1 MLLQD
6 YRDISASSDRTTFE
20 ARLVKFA
27 QSMDFGIVTAAI
39 AVDRPGQSALY
50 EMVGNTPDTYK
61 AVAGNAD
68 TVKRDPVV
76 RRMKSMS
83 VPFTYNQQLYASEGA
98 GDIWETMAPFGFKT
112 GVAMALH
119 LPASRH
125 FLLGVDR
132 DDALPENDE
141 RLTRML
147 ADLQLLAVHAQE
159 AAIRVLLPSASEPL
173 NVPSLTPREREVLL
187 WTKEG
192 KSAWAVGEILSMSEA
207 TVNFHIRNVMRKFGV
222 SGKHMAILRA
232 ISLGLI

>member
-1 MLLQD
+1 MLQQD
-6 YRDISASSDRTTFE
+6 YLEVSASIDKATFE
-20 ARLVKFA
+20 ARLVRFA
-27 QSMDFGIVTAAI
+27 QNMDFGIITAAI
-39 AVDRPGQSALY
+39 AVDRPGQPALY
-50 EMVGNTPDTYK
+50 EMVGNTPETYQT
-61 AVAGNAD
+61 VSGD
-68 TVKRDPVV
+68 PDIVKRDPVIK
-76 RRMKSMS
+76 RMKAVST
-83 VPFTYNQQLYASEGA
+83 PFTYNQALYANNDA
-98 GDIWETMAPFGFKT
+98 GDIWERMAPFGFKT

-119 LPASRH
+119 LPHGRH

-132 DDALPENDE
+132 DDPLPDDDE
-141 RLTRML
+141 KMTRLL

-159 AAIRVLLPSASEPL
+159 AAMRVLLPAPVTPEQIPK
-173 NVPSLTPREREVLL
+173 LTPREREVLL